1 MTNKNYT
8 SADIATAYAAAIVA
22 LNRFPG
28 DVLMMRAQALLEDLL
43 YNIGKEEEEK
53 AKREAKENGKA

>member
-1 MTNKNYT
+1 MINKTYTN
-8 SADIATAYAAAIVA
+8 ADIATAYAAAIVA

-28 DVLMMRAQALLEDLL
+28 DVLMVRAQNLLEDLL

-53 AKREAKENGKA
+53 AEREAKENGKA

>member
-8 SADIATAYAAAIVA
+8 NADIATAYAAAITA
-22 LNRFPG
+22 LNRYPN
-28 DVLMMRAQALLEDLL
+28 DVTMVRAQALLEDLL

-53 AKREAKENGKA
+53 AEREAKENGKA